1 MNKEFDEIDE
11 LLFNY
16 FENNQDVPEIIS
28 NGIDSALIGAN
39 QTSIKEKISRIIITI
54 ISLISIVGGV
64 VFAKNI
70 VNFIYQFFNTSRG
83 IDTAIQNDYIE
94 FTDMEHISS
103 NNVESKVDN
112 LLMDDYN
119 LSFTLSIK
127 FDNLIKVNEIDEI
140 TLPDLLIHDEN
151 NCILYCNNKEKF
163 NKYCKEN
170 QLNYEFMSFNDGYI
184 NSGFNCYVKSKNEE
198 ENTIEFICN
207 IFGDSYPKS
216 KTINLNFSRIDISNL
231 SKDENYLNKC
241 IDGDWNIN
249 IEVPEIFYNRDS
261 YIYRVKSCSDE
272 SIKVT
277 EAIVNNTCMTIKLE
291 TQEDPVFMNT
301 DSEEVKKQKI
311 EDWINN
317 LKQSSSTMEINL
329 FGDNPYVET
338 DNKIKYYPTK
348 SGYDDSVLSR
358 NFNGNVAYWQTFELT
373 KFDATK
379 TLKVFINY
387 KQKDVEIILERN

>member
-28 NGIDSALIGAN
+28 NGIDSALIGVN
-39 QTSIKEKISRIIITI
+39 QSNIKEKINKIIITI

-70 VNFIYQFFNTSRG
+70 VNFIYQFFNTSNG

-94 FTDMEHISS
+94 FTNMEHINS
-103 NNVESKVDN
+103 NNVEAKVDN
-112 LLMDDYN
+112 FLMDDYN
-119 LSFTLSIK
+119 LSLSLSIK
-127 FDNLIKVNEIDEI
+127 FDNSIKISEISEI

-151 NCILYCNNKEKF
+151 NKILYCDNKEKF
-163 NKYCKEN
+163 NKYCEEN
-170 QLNYEFMSFNDGYI
+170 QLNYEFWIFNDCYI
-184 NSGFNCYVKSKNEE
+184 NSGINYYIKNKNEE

-207 IFGDSYPKS
+207 IYGDSYPKS
-216 KTINLNFSRIDISNL
+216 KTISLNFSKIDILNL
-231 SKDENYLNKC
+231 SKDENGLIKC

-272 SIKVT
+272 NIKIT
-277 EAIVNNTCMTIKLE
+277 EAVINSTCMKLKLE
-291 TQEDPVFMNT
+291 TQEDSEFINT
-301 DSEEVKKQKI
+301 DQKQMA
-311 EDWINN
+311 EDWKSK
-317 LKQSSSTMEINL
+317 LKQDSNNKEIHL
-329 FGDNPYVET
+329 FGNNPYVET
-338 DNKIKYYPTK
+338 DNKLKYYPIK
-348 SGYDDSVLSR
+348 SSNKDSGFYR
-358 NFNGNVAYWQTFELT
+358 DFNGHIFYWQTFELT
-373 KFDATK
+373 KFDATN

-387 KQKDVEIILERN
+387 KQKDIEIILERN